1 MERPHRGK
9 EQGLE
14 DQRAEFLAVCS
25 GLFILTDIPAAQGP
39 SQRLKSQAFQ
49 EIQNFFFFFLRTSS
63 PHLRKYSPDT

>member
-9 EQGLE
+9 EQGLK

-49 EIQNFFFFFLRTSS
+49 EIQTFFFLLEQA
-63 PHLRKYSPDT
+63 HLLTFVNIH

>member
-9 EQGLE
+9 EQGLK

-49 EIQNFFFFFLRTSS
+49 EIQTFFFFFF
-63 PHLRKYSPDT
+63 